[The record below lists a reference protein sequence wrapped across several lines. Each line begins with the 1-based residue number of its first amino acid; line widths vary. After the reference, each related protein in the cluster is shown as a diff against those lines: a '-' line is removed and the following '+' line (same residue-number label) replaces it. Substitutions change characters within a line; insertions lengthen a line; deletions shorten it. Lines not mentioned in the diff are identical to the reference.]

1 MIFFWPFGWY
11 GNYALLSLAWDAVGV
26 VFLVLFLYFFFKN
39 FHRTRTWWTSRETPC
54 EILKRRYAAGE
65 ITREEYERIKEDLG
79 CK

>member
-11 GNYALLSLAWDAVGV
+11 GGYALLSLLWDALGLF
-26 VFLVLFLYFFFKN
+26 FLVLFLYTFFKGA
-39 FHRTRTWWTSRETPC
+39 RWSTWTLRKETPC
-54 EILKRRYAAGE
+54 DILKKRYASGE